1 MSRLDQPDVA
11 NLRIDQPVF
20 AATVLDAL
28 ARGESVRLRVHGA
41 SMKPWLREQQKICVQ
56 PIAGRR
62 LRRGDVA
69 LFRRVNGRMILHRV
83 VHVGRDPQT
92 GLPLYGCLGDAE
104 AGAPEAVPESA
115 LLGVVDF
122 GVCRRWTFLLT
133 EPARRF
139 VNRVLSKMGIR
150 LYHA

>member
-41 SMKPWLREQQKICVQ
+41 SMKPWLREQQKIRVR
-56 PIAGRR
+56 PIAGWR

-69 LFRRVNGRMILHRV
+69 LFRRANGRLILHRV
-83 VHVGRDPQT
+83 VQVDRDSRT
-92 GLPLYGCLGDAE
+92 GMPLYGCRGDAE
-104 AGAPEAVPESA
+104 AGVPESVPETA
-115 LLGVVDF
+115 LLGVVDL
-122 GVCRRWTFLLT
+122 GVFRRWVFLLT

-139 VNRVLSKMGIR
+139 ANRVLSKMGIR
-150 LYHA
+150 LYHG